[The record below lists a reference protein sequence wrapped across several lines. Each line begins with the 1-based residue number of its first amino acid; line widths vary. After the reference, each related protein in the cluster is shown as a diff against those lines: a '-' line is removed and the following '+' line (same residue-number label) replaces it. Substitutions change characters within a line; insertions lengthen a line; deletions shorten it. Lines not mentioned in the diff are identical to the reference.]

1 MFDLKK
7 SVTFLIGLAVGYVI
21 GRKIEKAYQKRI
33 RGEGEMD
40 ISDEKNQSRNE
51 TFQHTRDDS
60 RKEDVE
66 AYESIIDD
74 AGYSLNDDLS
84 IITDDEFGT
93 GEYEEVITLIYYADG
108 VLADDSDFRVDP
120 ESSVGLEALKKF
132 NDPDI
137 DQVLV
142 RNKKLKVDYE
152 ILRSLQRFDEIPYV
166 EEG

>member
-40 ISDEKNQSRNE
+40 IPDEKKNQSR
-51 TFQHTRDDS
+51 
-60 RKEDVE
+60 KEEVE

-74 AGYSLNDDLS
+74 AGYSLNDDDLS

>member
-40 ISDEKNQSRNE
+40 IPDEKKNQSR
-51 TFQHTRDDS
+51 
-60 RKEDVE
+60 KEEVE

-74 AGYSLNDDLS
+74 AGYSLNDDDLS
-84 IITDDEFGT
+84 IITYDEFGT